1 MGKLPNTKK
10 KNQKNYMKTQTY
22 IFLQKL
28 ICPKCGRIP
37 SGMASHKVKTDKQ
50 YFYYRCENCKNNIH
64 GDKIEKY

>member
-37 SGMASHKVKTDKQ
+37 SGMASHKVKTDK
-50 YFYYRCENCKNNIH
+50 
-64 GDKIEKY
+64 